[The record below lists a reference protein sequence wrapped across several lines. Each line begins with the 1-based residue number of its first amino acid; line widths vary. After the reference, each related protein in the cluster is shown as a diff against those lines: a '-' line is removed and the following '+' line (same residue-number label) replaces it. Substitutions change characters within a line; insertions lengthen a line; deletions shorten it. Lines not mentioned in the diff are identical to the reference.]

1 MLKSTKNPLSKEQFT
16 HLREARAL
24 IKEQFEADFSLRSD
38 QVVQDLYEFA
48 LRSETNELFRL
59 FTDLND
65 ISDTPVGEPLNEEQF
80 ILLREARS
88 LVDGEFDDKLHL
100 AGAQVM
106 AELYAKALASK
117 AEDLF
122 DIHRYLN
129 SREDLHEPATTE
141 QSGTY
146 FRKVREAKRI
156 AEVQLGEDVTLAP
169 LTALDTLAELAM
181 RSEDAL
187 LVEAVNWLQSWQ
199 PDDLTPTELLFHEL
213 SAPDFERLREAKHDI
228 YTEFG
233 ETLSLHADS
242 TLDDLY
248 EFALRSKETVLFELF
263 CDLLDP
269 QMTPRA
275 AASRPSHWFSRDQY
289 TLLRAAR
296 EAILAE
302 FDDRLDITATDVYVT
317 LYGYALRAEEEDLF
331 DLCKEL
337 HNLGDPAPATLV
349 LPSKEEFR
357 MLRQAQT
364 LILDEFGEALELH
377 AEAVR
382 DELYRYAVNSEVD
395 DLFDIHTELEAI
407 SAAEETTDR
416 ATRLSKD
423 EFVSLRQARQL
434 IRAEF
439 GEHLALEDAEVL
451 DRLYEFALQSE
462 GETLFDLHAELNAGA
477 IAASE
482 EAVRVREAV
491 VEDTG
496 PDNEP
501 EPLPTPVAEVADTQA
516 DAENHSEEEPSGLKR
531 VFGLWR
537 GAPKA
542 EMLEATPQTDQ
553 PVASDAE
560 EEAAVA
566 EAAALEAEEAE
577 REAAETEETAET
589 ASNPHMSF
597 PDLLV
602 RAIDQAPK
610 GNADDPV
617 AEETSA
623 QNKKRRGKP
632 QRRST
637 TPVKVKEVELDADA
651 AASPDTSTPET
662 TTRWQGAERTA
673 TDPTNLAAAANDSE
687 IQMVPEGW
695 YISTLDDRL
704 RVRLSTKLSV
714 GEDGELLVAAPLGTQ
729 ICAVIEMTANAP
741 VVIVQNGSLL
751 VNDTLVD
758 HRQALA
764 SGDRIAVAGTELQ
777 VEYQTNPKPGDTAL
791 SAG

>member
-1 MLKSTKNPLSKEQFT
+1 MLKSTQNPLSKEQFT

-38 QVVQDLYEFA
+38 HVVQDLYEFA

-59 FTDLND
+59 FTDLNE
-65 ISDTPVGEPLNEEQF
+65 ISDTPVGAPLNEEQF
-80 ILLREARS
+80 ILLREARH
-88 LVDGEFDDKLHL
+88 LVDGEFDDELNL
-100 AGAQVM
+100 ADAEVM
-106 AELYAKALASK
+106 AALYARALTSK

-146 FRKVREAKRI
+146 FRKLREAGRI
-156 AEVQLGEDVTLAP
+156 AEVQLDEDVTLTPA
-169 LTALDTLAELAM
+169 TALDTLAELAM
-181 RSEDAL
+181 RSEEAL
-187 LVEAVNWLQSWQ
+187 LVDAVNWLQSWQ
-199 PDDLTPTELLFHEL
+199 PDHLTPTELLFHEL

-275 AASRPSHWFSRDQY
+275 AAARPSHWFSRDQY
-289 TLLRAAR
+289 ALLRAAR

-302 FDDRLDITATDVYVT
+302 FDDHLDITATDVYVT

-337 HNLGDPAPATLV
+337 HNLGDPAPASLV

-357 MLRQAQT
+357 MLREAQT
-364 LILDEFGEALELH
+364 LILDEFGETLELH
-377 AEAVR
+377 AESVR
-382 DELYRYAVNSEVD
+382 QDLYRYAVSSEVD
-395 DLFDIHTELEAI
+395 NLFDIHSELETLSEAG
-407 SAAEETTDR
+407 ETADR
-416 ATRLSKD
+416 AARLNKD
-423 EFVSLRQARQL
+423 EFVALRQARQI
-434 IRAEF
+434 IREEF
-439 GEHLALEDAEVL
+439 GEHLALEDTEIL
-451 DRLYEFALQSE
+451 DRLYEYALQSE

-477 IAASE
+477 VAASSEAAQPQE
-482 EAVRVREAV
+482 EEQDAV
-491 VEDTG
+491 VAETEADG
-496 PDNEP
+496 EP
-501 EPLPTPVAEVADTQA
+501 EPVQAPAADT
-516 DAENHSEEEPSGLKR
+516 EEATESEPSGLKR

-537 GAPKA
+537 GAPKPQLA
-542 EMLEATPQTDQ
+542 DTLEAGIDN
-553 PVASDAE
+553 
-560 EEAAVA
+560 AVA
-566 EAAALEAEEAE
+566 EETAADEAITEDAAEE
-577 REAAETEETAET
+577 TSVQHT
-589 ASNPHMSF
+589 SF

-610 GNADDPV
+610 GKAEDDSD
-617 AEETSA
+617 EQKRA

-632 QRRST
+632 QRRKT
-637 TPVKVKEVELDADA
+637 AQVKVREVELDAEPASDSSPKA
-651 AASPDTSTPET
+651 AVRKQQQNDASP
-662 TTRWQGAERTA
+662 
-673 TDPTNLAAAANDSE
+673 TDLAAAANDSE
-687 IQMVPEGW
+687 IQTVPEGW

-714 GEDGELLVAAPLGTQ
+714 GEDGELMIAAPPGSH
-729 ICAVIEMTANAP
+729 ICAIIEMTSEAP
-741 VVIVQNGSLL
+741 VVIVQNGDLL
-751 VNDTLVD
+751 VNDTPVD
-758 HRQALA
+758 KRQALA

-777 VEYQTNPKPGDTAL
+777 VEYETNPKPDDTAL

>member
-100 AGAQVM
+100 AGAHVM
-106 AELYAKALASK
+106 AELYAKALASE

-129 SREDLHEPATTE
+129 SRELLRKPPTSD

-156 AEVQLGEDVTLAP
+156 AEVQLGEDVVLTP
-169 LTALDTLAELAM
+169 PTALDTLAELAM
-181 RSEDAL
+181 RSEDEL
-187 LVEAVNWLQSWQ
+187 LVDTVNWLQSWQ
-199 PDDLTPTELLFHEL
+199 PDDISPTELLFHEL

-269 QMTPRA
+269 QMTPRTA
-275 AASRPSHWFSRDQY
+275 AKQPNHWFSRDQY

-317 LYGYALRAEEEDLF
+317 LYGYALRADEEDLF

-337 HNLGDPAPATLV
+337 HNLGDPAPTTLV

-377 AEAVR
+377 AESVR
-382 DELYRYAVNSEVD
+382 DDLYRYAVNSEVD
-395 DLFDIHTELEAI
+395 DLFDIHTELEAL
-407 SAAEETTDR
+407 SASDDAADR
-416 ATRLSKD
+416 AARLSKE

-439 GEHLALEDAEVL
+439 SEHLALEDAEVL

-477 IAASE
+477 IAAGE
-482 EAVRVREAV
+482 EAAELQE
-491 VEDTG
+491 VE
-496 PDNEP
+496 EP
-501 EPLPTPVAEVADTQA
+501 ETETVTELEPVAAVEVNAKTDTKADT
-516 DAENHSEEEPSGLKR
+516 ENVNHAEPSGLKR

-537 GAPKA
+537 GAPKT
-542 EMLEATPQTDQ
+542 EGLETTSESSLVHET
-553 PVASDAE
+553 VAVKE
-560 EEAAVA
+560 EGEEAA
-566 EAAALEAEEAE
+566 
-577 REAAETEETAET
+577 AETVGQDVSEET
-589 ASNPHMSF
+589 SNPHTSF

-610 GNADDPV
+610 GNAEDNTD
-617 AEETSA
+617 EQKRTL
-623 QNKKRRGKP
+623 NKAPRGEP
-632 QRRST
+632 QRRRT
-637 TPVKVKEVELDADA
+637 TAVKVQEVELDTT
-651 AASPDTSTPET
+651 AASDTSTSTPNLAM
-662 TTRWQGAERTA
+662 RWQAAEQTEA
-673 TDPTNLAAAANDSE
+673 GTTDLVAAANDGE

-714 GEDGELLVAAPLGTQ
+714 GEDGELLVAAPPGTQ